1 MFRKFPVMVL
11 TVALGAGS
19 VLAQDTMQP
28 TSMQNS
34 QARNVASGQ
43 KLKIKGVVV
52 AKDADR
58 FVVRDATGVDT
69 NVILAPNASIK
80 TKGGFFGGGD
90 TTPLNA
96 IVRGL
101 NLEVEGR
108 GDNSGNL
115 AANKVRFTKDNLAVA
130 QSLESRV
137 APAEDRLTQAEQNAQ
152 RMTGQIDELM
162 AISNAARGGAKA
174 AQDTADAA
182 VAGVNATNQRISEV
196 DNYVVQSNSTVNFKV
211 NSAVL
216 SPEGKASL
224 DQFAQSAMTQK
235 GFFIEVTGFASA
247 DGDAKMNKELSK
259 RRAQA
264 VLDYLIDTHNVPLRR
279 IGVSYG
285 YGENQPVADNTT
297 REGREQNRRVELKLM
312 VSKGL
317 NQNVEVRKDD
327 TTSPSNPTSNEEDK

>member
-1 MFRKFPVMVL
+1 MLRKFPVMVL
-11 TVALGAGS
+11 ALTLGAGS

-28 TSMQNS
+28 TATQNS

-69 NVILAPNASIK
+69 NVVLAPNASVK

-90 TTPLNA
+90 TTPMSA

-108 GDNSGNL
+108 GDSTGNL
-115 AANKVRFTKDNLAVA
+115 AATKVRFSKDNLAVA
-130 QSLESRV
+130 QSIESRV

-152 RMTGQIDELM
+152 RVSGQIDELM
-162 AISNAARGGAKA
+162 AVSNAARGGAKA

-182 VAGVNATNQRISEV
+182 VEGVNATNQRISEV

-216 SPEGKASL
+216 SPEGKANL
-224 DQFAQSAMTQK
+224 DQFAQSALTQK
-235 GFFIEVTGFASA
+235 GYFVEVTGFASA
-247 DGDAKMNKELSK
+247 DGDAKKNKELSR

-264 VLDYLIDTHNVPLRR
+264 VLDYLIDTHNIPLRR

-285 YGENQPVADNTT
+285 YGEAQPIADNET

-317 NQNVEVRKDD
+317 NQNVEVKKADPA
-327 TTSPSNPTSNEEDK
+327 TQNNEE

>member
-1 MFRKFPVMVL
+1 
-11 TVALGAGS
+11 
-19 VLAQDTMQP
+19 MQ
-28 TSMQNS
+28 TQNS
-34 QARNVASGQ
+34 QARNVVSGQ

-69 NVILAPNASIK
+69 NVVLAPNASIK

-90 TTPLNA
+90 TTPMNA

-101 NLEVEGR
+101 MLEIEGR
-108 GDNSGNL
+108 GDSTGNL

-130 QSLESRV
+130 QSIDSRV

-162 AISNAARGGAKA
+162 AVSNAARGGAKA
-174 AQDTADAA
+174 AQETADAA
-182 VAGVNATNQRISEV
+182 IEGVNATNQRISEV

-216 SPEGKASL
+216 SPESKASL
-224 DQFAQSAMTQK
+224 DQFAQSALTQK

-247 DGDAKMNKELSK
+247 DGDANKNKELSK
-259 RRAQA
+259 KRAQA

-317 NQNVEVRKDD
+317 NQNVEVRKAD
-327 TTSPSNPTSNEEDK
+327 PAAQNNNEE